1 MLFKDLEEIKAA
13 VTGSLSIMF
22 GYLADRLTE
31 ATVNHRAY
39 GNTGHWQRW
48 AIPEGHGYTRP
59 TAAQFLRLSVSHAS
73 ACEE

>member
-1 MLFKDLEEIKAA
+1 LAIRLFKDSEEIKAA

-31 ATVNHRAY
+31 ATAKR
-39 GNTGHWQRW
+39 TGLYIYVPGLPHS
-48 AIPEGHGYTRP
+48 TCM
-59 TAAQFLRLSVSHAS
+59 FLRQSVSHAS